1 MDKNILIQAQD
12 LFFERS
18 GRIIFSSVNLSLDVG
33 QIIFIKGKN
42 GSGKTSLLRCLAGF
56 SKITSG
62 KILWYGAEIL
72 PAYYSEKLLISWLGH
87 LDAIKGAL
95 TVKENLIFF
104 AQIWSVNMDVFNE
117 SVTKLSFEKFMDFP
131 ASWLSAGEKRRL
143 SLLRLSF
150 CPAKI
155 WILDE
160 PSTFLDNE
168 NRDILI
174 DIMNTHLKNGG
185 AIVCATH
192 DDLKIPNAVE
202 LILD

>member
-1 MDKNILIQAQD
+1 
-12 LFFERS
+12 
-18 GRIIFSSVNLSLDVG
+18 LSLDAG

-42 GSGKTSLLRCLAGF
+42 GSGKTSLLRCLVGF
-56 SKITSG
+56 SRITSG

-104 AQIWSVNMDVFNE
+104 AHIWSVKMDVFNE
-117 SVTKLSFEKFMDFP
+117 AVTKLSFEKFMDFP

>member
-1 MDKNILIQAQD
+1 MNKNILIQAQD

-18 GRIIFSSVNLSLDVG
+18 GRIIFSSVNLSLDAG

-56 SKITSG
+56 SRITSG

-104 AQIWSVNMDVFNE
+104 AHIWSVNMDVFNE

-150 CPAKI
+150 SPAKI

>member
-1 MDKNILIQAQD
+1 LDKNILIQAQD

-56 SKITSG
+56 SRITSG

>member
-56 SKITSG
+56 YKITSG
-62 KILWYGAEIL
+62 KILWYGTEIL

-104 AQIWSVNMDVFNE
+104 AQLWSVNMDVFTE

>member
-18 GRIIFSSVNLSLDVG
+18 GRIIFSSVNLSLDAG

-42 GSGKTSLLRCLAGF
+42 GSGKTSLLRCLVGF
-56 SKITSG
+56 SRITSG

>member
-18 GRIIFSSVNLSLDVG
+18 GRIIFSSVNLSLDAG

-56 SKITSG
+56 SRITSG

-104 AQIWSVNMDVFNE
+104 AHIWSVNMDVFNE

-192 DDLKIPNAVE
+192 DDLKISNAVE